1 MMRSLYIHIPFC
13 ERKCLYCSFAVT
25 VGQRRRV
32 DAYLDCLSQ
41 EARRYKGQ
49 SISSVYIGGG
59 TPSFLNENQFK
70 DLFRMIG
77 ENFRI
82 SPHAECTAEVNPE
95 SVDEAK
101 AGLLRSLGV
110 NRISLG
116 VQSFNDRYL
125 QYLGRN
131 HNRQKAMD
139 AYGIIRN
146 AGFANVNADLM
157 FSFPRQTSAEIRQ
170 DVEAIIRLES
180 EHVSLYMLHLE
191 ENSRFYAEGIHLPG
205 DHVQARHY
213 RLVTHQLERAG
224 FIQYEIS
231 NFARQGKESRH
242 NLNYWEGG
250 SYIGL
255 GAGAHSYGNGK
266 LSWNVARLP
275 VYMARI
281 QEKGSATEGFQSL
294 DRDGQFKLA
303 ALIGL
308 RMNQGVSPK
317 KLEKRFG
324 TSFKEQEQEKMD
336 EFIRQGFL
344 VIEEG
349 YLKATMKGR
358 LVLDELCAQLT

>member
-1 MMRSLYIHIPFC
+1 MRSLYIHIPFC
-13 ERKCLYCSFAVT
+13 ERKCLYCSFAVA

-41 EARRYKGQ
+41 EARRYQGQ
-49 SISSVYIGGG
+49 SIRSVYIGGG
-59 TPSFLNENQFK
+59 TPSFLNENQLK
-70 DLFRMIG
+70 NLFRMIG
-77 ENFRI
+77 ENFRV

-116 VQSFNDRYL
+116 IQSFHDRYL
-125 QYLGRN
+125 RYLGRN

-139 AYGIIRN
+139 AYGLIRK
-146 AGFANVNADLM
+146 AGFANVSADLM
-157 FSFPRQTSAEIRQ
+157 FSFPGQTFAEIQQ

-205 DHVQARHY
+205 DHLQARHY
-213 RLVTHQLERAG
+213 RLVTHHLERAG

-231 NFARQGKESRH
+231 NFSKSGKESRH

-255 GAGAHSYGNGK
+255 GAGAHSYGDGK

-281 QEKGSATEGFQSL
+281 QEKGSAIEGFQSL

-308 RMNQGVSPK
+308 RMNQGVSCEE
-317 KLEKRFG
+317 LERRFG
-324 TSFKEQEQEKMD
+324 CAFNEREEERIH
-336 EFIRQGFL
+336 EFIRHGFF
-344 VIEEG
+344 VREG
-349 YLKATMKGR
+349 GCLKATMKGR